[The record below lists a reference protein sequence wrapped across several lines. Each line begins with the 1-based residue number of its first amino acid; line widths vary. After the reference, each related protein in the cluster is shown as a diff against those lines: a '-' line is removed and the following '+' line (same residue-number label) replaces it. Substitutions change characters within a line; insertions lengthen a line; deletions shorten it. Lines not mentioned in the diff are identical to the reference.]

1 MRGVARYCEPF
12 VEYSPREQ
20 QCRSPRKFTTVT
32 LSHEHSVTR
41 RTFYCF
47 ARFFG
52 SKSQHFATN
61 STQGGGHESDATIT
75 FS

>member
-1 MRGVARYCEPF
+1 MPF
-12 VEYSPREQ
+12 AEKVYD
-20 QCRSPRKFTTVT
+20 CT

-47 ARFFG
+47 ARF
-52 SKSQHFATN
+52 KSQHFATN
-61 STQGGGHESDATIT
+61 SSQGGGHESDATIT